1 LGTISFLYLSL
12 IDNHENRGHF
22 FAVLL
27 LLLSSCTLPPE
38 YIGDKFPKTKHVDI
52 YYSVTDIKRPYKVI
66 GHLIGHQYF
75 KEAEEKNLSQMAK
88 SKGADAIIILPGD
101 GSKPAR
107 VYAEALKYN

>member
-1 LGTISFLYLSL
+1 MK
-12 IDNHENRGHF
+12 NRGHF

-27 LLLSSCTLPPE
+27 LLLSSCTLPPG

-101 GSKPAR
+101 GSKPVR